1 LFEINDNE
9 PASTHAIIF
18 ANGRLGNPPEIS
30 DADLIIAADGGAINC
45 LELGLV
51 PSAVVGDMDSIDDAT
66 QRRLVESGCSLIRHP
81 ARKDF
86 TDLELALDYAI
97 EKGASEIS
105 IIAALGARWDQ
116 TLANLL
122 LPASQKYSK
131 LTIRLVDG
139 EQTIQI
145 VRAGEPTSISG
156 KPGDTVSLIPV
167 AGDAGGITT
176 HGLEYPLQDGSLSL
190 GGTRGNSNVM
200 QADRAT
206 ISLRKGIMVI
216 VHIGAGMSIDTDE

>member
-1 LFEINDNE
+1 MVEINDNKT
-9 PASTHAIIF
+9 ASNHAIIF
-18 ANGRLGNPPEIS
+18 ANGRLETPPEIT
-30 DADLIIAADGGAINC
+30 DGDLIIAADGGAINC
-45 LELGLV
+45 LELGLL

-66 QRRLVESGCSLIRHP
+66 QRSLLESGCSLIRHP
-81 ARKDF
+81 ARKDY

-97 EKGASEIS
+97 EKGASKIS

-122 LPASQKYSK
+122 LPASQKFIK
-131 LTIRLVDG
+131 QTICLVDG
-139 EQTIQI
+139 EQTIRI
-145 VRAGEPTSISG
+145 VRAGEPASISG

-176 HGLEYPLQDGSLSL
+176 HGLEYPLEDGSLSF
-190 GGTRGNSNVM
+190 GGTRGISNVM

-206 ISLRKGIMVI
+206 VSLRRGILAI
-216 VHIGAGMSIDTDE
+216 VHISGRTRSKLDE